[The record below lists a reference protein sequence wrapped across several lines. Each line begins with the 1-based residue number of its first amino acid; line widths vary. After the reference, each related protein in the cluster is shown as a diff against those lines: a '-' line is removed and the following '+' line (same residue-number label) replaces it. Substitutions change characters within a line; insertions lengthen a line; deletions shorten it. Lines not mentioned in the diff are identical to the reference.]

1 MPDSFDY
8 TEEDLQSPKGNN
20 DAGTTSTFY
29 HRSLYKE
36 RIYPDTF
43 VDSLDIWYDKFLYGR
58 IDQFQNSITPTTNN
72 MKTIK
77 KAVGP
82 NINALNVVVAAF
94 EKFSDHMAKAILANA
109 VNRNANPY
117 LLNVQAYKA
126 YDSPNSKY
134 SYHTQKLFNAFYYG
148 LEGKENFQIK
158 DFQSFLRFYRDFLVS
173 LASKAPI
180 TKGNFLVSKRCD
192 LFSTG
197 LSIAIASED
206 CSDDAVKYDQFI
218 TDPNFDFF
226 RRCAKKFGFV
236 LNKDAPWILTADLFT
251 GAFEATAL
259 NAYLTGDGSPI
270 TRDNFFDIY
279 YEKAY
284 LTDFDRLITILVNS
298 YTELMRLSPTYDEE
312 VGTVDER
319 CSIDAKMRKPLGV
332 KAQEVIE
339 GSADASVLPPKYL
352 IDLYVDLRQA
362 EAKFPLT
369 LPEVKTVKKEA
380 YEVYAVRP
388 RKDLT
393 ALQNVADYV
402 NIIYRNYIYGDGAI
416 VLQARNAKRLDNR
429 VSRGRILVE
438 NDISRQLY

>member
-1 MPDSFDY
+1 MTDSFIY
-8 TEEDLQSPKGNN
+8 AAEDLQNPKGNN
-20 DAGTTSTFY
+20 NAGTTATFY
-29 HRSLYKE
+29 QRSLYKE

-43 VDSLDIWYDKFLYGR
+43 VNSLDIWYDKFLYGR
-58 IDQFQNSITPTTNN
+58 IDQFQNSVTPATNN

-77 KAVGP
+77 SAVGP

-94 EKFSDHMAKAILANA
+94 EKFSAHMAKAILANA
-109 VNRNANPY
+109 VDRNANPD
-117 LLNVQAYKA
+117 LINLRAYKS
-126 YDSPNSKY
+126 YDSPNAKY

-148 LEGKENFQIK
+148 LTGEANFQIK
-158 DFQSFLRFYRDFLVS
+158 DFQSYLRFYRDFLVS
-173 LASKAPI
+173 LASTAPV
-180 TKGNFLVSKRCD
+180 TKTSFLLSKRCD

-206 CSDDAVKYDQFI
+206 CSDDAVKYDKFV

-251 GAFEATAL
+251 EAFEHTAL
-259 NAYLTGDGSPI
+259 NAYLTGDGGPI
-270 TRDNFFDIY
+270 NRDNFFDIY

-298 YTELMRLSPTYDEE
+298 YQELLRLSPTYDEE
-312 VGTVDER
+312 VGTVSEH
-319 CSIDAKMRKPLGV
+319 CSIDAKMRKTLSV
-332 KAQEVIE
+332 KAQQIIE
-339 GSADASVLPPKYL
+339 GTADASVLPAKYL
-352 IDLYVDLRQA
+352 IDLYIDLRQA
-362 EAKFPLT
+362 EAQST
-369 LPEVKTVKKEA
+369 MTSAEVKTIKKEA

-402 NIIYRNYIYGDGAI
+402 NIIYRNYIYDNGAI
-416 VLQARNAKRLDNR
+416 ILQARNAKRLDNR
-429 VSRGRILVE
+429 VGRGRILVE

>member
-1 MPDSFDY
+1 MTDSFFY
-8 TEEDLQSPKGNN
+8 PEEDLQSPKGNN

-29 HRSLYKE
+29 HRSMYKE

-58 IDQFQNSITPTTNN
+58 IDQFQNSITPATNN

-82 NINALNVVVAAF
+82 NINALNVVVVAF

-173 LASKAPI
+173 LASKSPI
-180 TKGNFLVSKRCD
+180 TKGSFLLSKRCD

-206 CSDDAVKYDQFI
+206 CSDDAVKYDKFI

-251 GAFEATAL
+251 SAFEQTAL

-298 YTELMRLSPTYDEE
+298 YTELMRLNPTYDEE
-312 VGTVDER
+312 VGTIDER

-332 KAQEVIE
+332 KAGEIIE
-339 GSADASVLPPKYL
+339 GSAPGDVLPPKYL

-369 LPEVKTVKKEA
+369 LSEVKTVKKEA

-416 VLQARNAKRLDNR
+416 VLQARNAIRLDNR

>member
-8 TEEDLQSPKGNN
+8 AEEDLQNPKGNN

-58 IDQFQNSITPTTNN
+58 IDQFQNSITPATNN

-82 NINALNVVVAAF
+82 NINALNVVAVAF

-158 DFQSFLRFYRDFLVS
+158 DFQSFMRFYRDFLVS

-180 TKGNFLVSKRCD
+180 TKGSFLLSKRCD

-197 LSIAIASED
+197 LSVAIASED
-206 CSDDAVKYDQFI
+206 CSDDAVKYDKFI

-251 GAFEATAL
+251 SAFEQTAL

-298 YTELMRLSPTYDEE
+298 YTELMRLNPTYDEE
-312 VGTVDER
+312 VGTIDER

-332 KAQEVIE
+332 KAGEIIE
-339 GSADASVLPPKYL
+339 GSAPGDVLPPKYL
-352 IDLYVDLRQA
+352 IDLYIDLRQA

-369 LPEVKTVKKEA
+369 LSEVKTAKKEA
-380 YEVYAVRP
+380 YEVYVVRP

-416 VLQARNAKRLDNR
+416 VLQARNAIRLDNR

>member
-8 TEEDLQSPKGNN
+8 AEEDLQNPKGNN

-58 IDQFQNSITPTTNN
+58 IDQFQNSITPATNN

-82 NINALNVVVAAF
+82 NINALNVVAVAF

-180 TKGNFLVSKRCD
+180 TKGSFLLSKRCD

-197 LSIAIASED
+197 LSVAIASED
-206 CSDDAVKYDQFI
+206 CSDDAVKYDKFI

-251 GAFEATAL
+251 SAFEQTAL

-298 YTELMRLSPTYDEE
+298 YTELMRLNPTYDEE
-312 VGTVDER
+312 VGTIDER

-332 KAQEVIE
+332 KAGEIIE
-339 GSADASVLPPKYL
+339 GSAPGDILPPKYL
-352 IDLYVDLRQA
+352 IDLYIDLRQA

-369 LPEVKTVKKEA
+369 LSEVKTAKKEA
-380 YEVYAVRP
+380 YEVYVVRP

>member
-1 MPDSFDY
+1 MADSFIY
-8 TEEDLQSPKGNN
+8 TAEDLQNPKGNN

-29 HRSLYKE
+29 HRSMYKE

-43 VDSLDIWYDKFLYGR
+43 VDSLDTWYDKFLYGR
-58 IDQFQNSITPTTNN
+58 IDQFQNSITPATNN

-77 KAVGP
+77 KSVGP

-117 LLNVQAYKA
+117 LLNVRAYKA

-180 TKGNFLVSKRCD
+180 TKGSFLLSKRCD

-206 CSDDAVKYDQFI
+206 CSDDAVKYDNFI

-251 GAFEATAL
+251 GAFEDTAL

-298 YTELMRLSPTYDEE
+298 YTELMRLNPTYDEE

-332 KAQEVIE
+332 KARQIID
-339 GSADASVLPPKYL
+339 GSAPGDVLPPKYL

-369 LPEVKTVKKEA
+369 LSEVKTVKKEA

-416 VLQARNAKRLDNR
+416 ILQARNAKRLDNR

>member
-1 MPDSFDY
+1 MVDSFIY
-8 TEEDLQSPKGNN
+8 TAEDLQNPKGNN

-29 HRSLYKE
+29 QRSLYKE
-36 RIYPDTF
+36 KIYPDTF

-58 IDQFQNSITPTTNN
+58 IDQFQNSITPATNN

-117 LLNVQAYKA
+117 LLDVKAYKA

-148 LEGKENFQIK
+148 LEGEENFQIK

-173 LASKAPI
+173 LASTAPI
-180 TKGNFLVSKRCD
+180 TKGSFLLSKRCD

-206 CSDDAVKYDQFI
+206 CSDDAVKYDRFI

-251 GAFEATAL
+251 SAFEQTAL

-298 YTELMRLSPTYDEE
+298 YQELLRFSPTYDEE
-312 VGTVDER
+312 VATVDER

-332 KAQEVIE
+332 KAGEVIE

-352 IDLYVDLRQA
+352 IDLYIDLRQA

-369 LPEVKTVKKEA
+369 LSEVKTVKKEA
-380 YEVYAVRP
+380 YEIYAVRP

-402 NIIYRNYIYGDGAI
+402 NIIYRNYIYGHGAI

>member
-8 TEEDLQSPKGNN
+8 AEEDLQNPKGNN

-58 IDQFQNSITPTTNN
+58 IDQFQNSITPATNN

-82 NINALNVVVAAF
+82 NINALNVVAVAF

-180 TKGNFLVSKRCD
+180 TKGSFLLSKRCD

-197 LSIAIASED
+197 LSVAIASED
-206 CSDDAVKYDQFI
+206 CSDDAVKYDKFI

-251 GAFEATAL
+251 SAFEQTAL

-298 YTELMRLSPTYDEE
+298 YTELMRLNPTYDEE
-312 VGTVDER
+312 VGTIDER

-332 KAQEVIE
+332 KASEIIE
-339 GSADASVLPPKYL
+339 GSAPGDILPPKYL
-352 IDLYVDLRQA
+352 IDLYIDLRQA

-369 LPEVKTVKKEA
+369 LSEVKTAKKEA
-380 YEVYAVRP
+380 YEVYVVRP